1 MPGDVAGDGARGDP
15 VRDGYGAA
23 VALQAL
29 NARAPQAL
37 NARAAPWV
45 VAGLCLH
52 RHLHGQRQRHPG

>member
-29 NARAPQAL
+29 NARA
-37 NARAAPWV
+37 APWV